1 MKRSRTGSSAGKAPA
16 VSPVATVQVPLP
28 LLAVLADAKTAFF
41 GLCLTAGQQVFQ
53 TLMEQDRAQLCGPK
67 NVPDPDRQAYRGGSA
82 PSEVVLGGRRI
93 VLPRLRARRVT
104 GEELTLPSFAYA
116 SARDPLDA
124 RTLEAIAVGVTTR
137 KYPRTLE
144 PLRPDIT
151 ERAVSKSAVSRR
163 FVALTSARLTTWL
176 ATPLEALD
184 IRVVLIDGLHFRDH
198 VILLALGL
206 DAQGTKHVLALREGT
221 TENATVC
228 KALLADLRERGLDL
242 DRPTLFII
250 DGGSGL
256 RKAIRE
262 TSGTLGLVQ
271 RCQVHKARNVLEHL
285 PEALRPRIRRALN
298 EAYGLADATL
308 AKRRLTQLAD
318 GLERTHPGAAAS
330 LREGLDETL
339 WSLPSRWAAIAATPS
354 INSSK
359 STRFF
364 RPIGL
369 PLPRPQPVG
378 CADLA
383 LRVDCCSEGALLG
396 RREVGQLVLVVEKI
410 EVSKR
415 DLPRSSSAR
424 RPAFRNEN
432 GPGRELRAMR
442 EVRLRASGSVRAA
455 RDRRTTR
462 EDKTHKGGICPDRLL
477 PPRRPSVTAARQ
489 S

>member
-16 VSPVATVQVPLP
+16 VSSVATLQVPLT

-41 GLCLTAGQQVFQ
+41 GLCLTAGQQVLQ

-67 NVPDPDRQAYRGGSA
+67 NVPNPDRHAYRGGSA

-93 VLPRLRARRVT
+93 VLPRLRARSVT

-124 RTLEAIAVGVTTR
+124 HTLEAIAVGVTTR

-144 PLRPDIT
+144 PLRPDVP

-176 ATPLEALD
+176 ATPLDDLD

-198 VILLALGL
+198 VILLAVGV

-228 KALLADLRERGLDL
+228 KALLADLRARGLDL

-250 DGGSGL
+250 DGGTGL

-262 TSGTLGLVQ
+262 TSGALGLVQ

-285 PEALRPRIRRALN
+285 PEALRPRIRRALSD
-298 EAYGLADATL
+298 AYGLADAAL
-308 AKRRLTQLAD
+308 AKRRLEQLAA
-318 GLERTHPGAAAS
+318 GLDQTHPGAAAS
-330 LREGLDETL
+330 LREGLEETL
-339 WSLPSRWAAIAATPS
+339 TLQRLGVTGALYRTLRSTNAIENLNGLVGHFVRHVRRWRNGRMLVRWIAA
-354 INSSK
+354 
-359 STRFF
+359 
-364 RPIGL
+364 GL
-369 PLPRPQPVG
+369 H
-378 CADLA
+378 
-383 LRVDCCSEGALLG
+383 E
-396 RREVGQLVLVVEKI
+396 
-410 EVSKR
+410 
-415 DLPRSSSAR
+415 AR
-424 RPAFRNEN
+424 RSFRRVR
-432 GPGRELRAMR
+432 GHAALAALVRTLDRQTLDSR
-442 EVRLRASGSVRAA
+442 KEVA
-455 RDRRTTR
+455 
-462 EDKTHKGGICPDRLL
+462 
-477 PPRRPSVTAARQ
+477 
-489 S
+489 

>member
-16 VSPVATVQVPLP
+16 ISSVATVQVPLP

-67 NVPDPDRQAYRGGSA
+67 NVPNPDRHAYRGGSA

-93 VLPRLRARRVT
+93 VLPRLRARSVT

-124 RTLEAIAVGVTTR
+124 HTLEAIAVGVTTR

-144 PLRPDIT
+144 PLRPDVT

-176 ATPLEALD
+176 ATPLDDLD

-198 VILLALGL
+198 VILLAVGV

-228 KALLADLRERGLDL
+228 KALLADLRARGLDL

-250 DGGSGL
+250 DGGTGL

-262 TSGTLGLVQ
+262 TSGALGLVQ

-285 PEALRPRIRRALN
+285 PEALRPRIRRALS
-298 EAYGLADATL
+298 EAYGLADAAL
-308 AKRRLTQLAD
+308 AKRRLEQLAA
-318 GLERTHPGAAAS
+318 GLDQTHPGAAAS
-330 LREGLDETL
+330 LREGLEETL
-339 WSLPSRWAAIAATPS
+339 TLQRLGVTGALYRTLHSTNAIENLNGLVGHFVRHVRRWRNGRMLVRWIAAGLHEARRS
-354 INSSK
+354 
-359 STRFF
+359 F
-364 RPIGL
+364 RRVRGH
-369 PLPRPQPVG
+369 
-378 CADLA
+378 ADLA
-383 LRVDCCSEGALLG
+383 ALVSTLDRQTLDS
-396 RREVGQLVLVVEKI
+396 RREV
-410 EVSKR
+410 
-415 DLPRSSSAR
+415 A
-424 RPAFRNEN
+424 
-432 GPGRELRAMR
+432 
-442 EVRLRASGSVRAA
+442 
-455 RDRRTTR
+455 
-462 EDKTHKGGICPDRLL
+462 
-477 PPRRPSVTAARQ
+477 
-489 S
+489 

>member
-16 VSPVATVQVPLP
+16 LSPVATVQVPLP
-28 LLAVLADAKTAFF
+28 LLDVLADAKTAFF

-93 VLPRLRARRVT
+93 VLPRLRARSVT

-124 RTLEAIAVGVTTR
+124 HTLEAIAVGVTTR

-144 PLRPDIT
+144 PLRSDIP

-163 FVALTSARLTTWL
+163 FVALTSERLTTWL
-176 ATPLEALD
+176 AMPLDALA
-184 IRVVLIDGLHFRDH
+184 IRIVLIDGLHFRDH
-198 VILLALGL
+198 VILLAVGV

-250 DGGSGL
+250 DGGTGL

-262 TSGTLGLVQ
+262 TSGALGLVQ

-285 PEALRPRIRRALN
+285 PEALRPRIRRALS

-308 AKRRLTQLAD
+308 AKRRLEQLAA
-318 GLERTHPGAAAS
+318 GLDQTHPGAAAS
-330 LREGLDETL
+330 LREGLEETL
-339 WSLPSRWAAIAATPS
+339 TLQRLGVTGALYRTLRSTNAIENLNGLVGHFVRHVRRWRDGRMLVRWIAAGLHEARRS
-354 INSSK
+354 
-359 STRFF
+359 F
-364 RPIGL
+364 RRVRGH
-369 PLPRPQPVG
+369 
-378 CADLA
+378 ADLA
-383 LRVDCCSEGALLG
+383 ALVRTLD
-396 RREVGQLVLVVEKI
+396 RQTMDSRKEV
-410 EVSKR
+410 
-415 DLPRSSSAR
+415 A
-424 RPAFRNEN
+424 
-432 GPGRELRAMR
+432 
-442 EVRLRASGSVRAA
+442 
-455 RDRRTTR
+455 
-462 EDKTHKGGICPDRLL
+462 
-477 PPRRPSVTAARQ
+477 
-489 S
+489 